1 VNVGTRG
8 SLWRRCAVSA
18 VAVLTATGCTSA
30 GGIGVG
36 RSHVARPTI
45 TVASFDF
52 PESRLLAELYGQ
64 ALRVRGY
71 PVSVVANAGARE
83 LVEPALSRGLVDLV
97 PEYAGSALEFLTL
110 GATPASSDVG
120 ATYAAVSSTFARR
133 GLVALHPAPAQD
145 GNAIVVTQR
154 TASDHGLRTISDL
167 AAIAPR
173 LTFGGPPECPSRPF
187 CLQGLERVYGLR
199 FRQFYPLDTGGP
211 VTLQALR
218 ANEIDVALLFSTDP
232 GIRRDGLVVLQDD
245 RGLQPAENVV
255 PVVRRAVLGRYGPA
269 LARVIDAVS
278 AELSSTTLSELD
290 DQVGPDG
297 ARAAAA
303 AERWLQSHGLG

>member
-1 VNVGTRG
+1 
-8 SLWRRCAVSA
+8 
-18 VAVLTATGCTSA
+18 VLSGALVLLSIMAPACRSA
-30 GGIGVG
+30 GARGATTPT
-36 RSHVARPTI
+36 HVATI
-45 TVASFDF
+45 AVASFDF

-64 ALRVRGY
+64 ALRAKGY
-71 PVSVVANAGARE
+71 PVSVVADAGARE
-83 LVEPALSRGLVDLV
+83 LVEPALSRGVVDII
-97 PEYAGSALEFLTL
+97 PEYTGSALEFLTL
-110 GATPASSDVG
+110 GATPATADVG

-133 GLVALHPAPAQD
+133 GLVALHPAPAQN

-154 TASDHGLRTISDL
+154 TAGTYGLRTISDL
-167 AAIAPR
+167 AGMAGR

-187 CLQGLERVYGLR
+187 CLLGLQRVYGLR

-232 GIRRDGLVVLQDD
+232 GIRRYGLVVLGDD

-255 PVVRRAVLGRYGPA
+255 PVVRRVVLDRYGPA

-278 AELSSTTLSELD
+278 AGLSSQTLFELD
-290 DQVGPDG
+290 GRAGPDG
-297 ARAAAA
+297 ARAAAV
-303 AERWLQSHGLG
+303 AEQWLQSQGMG